1 MSNNIFHTDDFLS
14 YDFEK
19 IVRHKNHCDYI
30 REIAILVIN
39 RKFNQK
45 NIKSV
50 LSKYRIK
57 SVNDIKT
64 EILEMLIDYAI
75 IVLADNKIT
84 EKEKENF
91 NFLKDNLGIQEGD
104 FYRYTPVYVS
114 IIIKTLIE
122 KICWITNLQD
132 KLEKKFD
139 ADMREFFS
147 LNDEQ
152 LNQLKNYNIRE
163 FLERLNNKKHKVMP
177 FLSISDGIGLVNL
190 VSELLPTD
198 SNRLKRIADSLM
210 NDTLCSDTDVKE
222 FIIRSKIQE
231 VFGYDNKKIQ
241 ERDIYKRVI
250 ITIYNR
256 YKEKPPKL
264 MPTTTVSKIIQKLE
278 ELFEGTDN
286 KEETPPK
293 SVIGNIEP
301 KIKSEEQPAKQPAN
315 TTKPKITNYDCLL
328 QVYSQLEFDKSYTLE
343 EIKKGFETI
352 LTKNGISSTNSSIDT
367 YIRTSIVN
375 YTSRHH
381 YNVKSPNDKGL
392 FYYTNEST
400 RDYLQK
406 FSFDIKDNPTI
417 YWTGE
422 NKERKEIKLSEIVL
436 RNKSNNKPDTGK
448 IETDTKKNN
457 QQAKKNFN
465 CEGFDVVGFASAS
478 IGNKKY
484 LIKRFTNN
492 MIRLFDETENPL
504 NMDVRPV
511 LLKINDKYKL
521 GIELSHST
529 GREKNTQI
537 LGKEIINELNK
548 NKLET

>member
-152 LNQLKNYNIRE
+152 LNQLKN
-163 FLERLNNKKHKVMP
+163 
-177 FLSISDGIGLVNL
+177 
-190 VSELLPTD
+190 
-198 SNRLKRIADSLM
+198 
-210 NDTLCSDTDVKE
+210 
-222 FIIRSKIQE
+222 
-231 VFGYDNKKIQ
+231 
-241 ERDIYKRVI
+241 
-250 ITIYNR
+250 
-256 YKEKPPKL
+256 
-264 MPTTTVSKIIQKLE
+264 
-278 ELFEGTDN
+278 
-286 KEETPPK
+286 
-293 SVIGNIEP
+293 
-301 KIKSEEQPAKQPAN
+301 
-315 TTKPKITNYDCLL
+315 
-328 QVYSQLEFDKSYTLE
+328 
-343 EIKKGFETI
+343 
-352 LTKNGISSTNSSIDT
+352 
-367 YIRTSIVN
+367 
-375 YTSRHH
+375 
-381 YNVKSPNDKGL
+381 
-392 FYYTNEST
+392 
-400 RDYLQK
+400 
-406 FSFDIKDNPTI
+406 
-417 YWTGE
+417 
-422 NKERKEIKLSEIVL
+422 
-436 RNKSNNKPDTGK
+436 
-448 IETDTKKNN
+448 
-457 QQAKKNFN
+457 
-465 CEGFDVVGFASAS
+465 
-478 IGNKKY
+478 
-484 LIKRFTNN
+484 
-492 MIRLFDETENPL
+492 
-504 NMDVRPV
+504 
-511 LLKINDKYKL
+511 
-521 GIELSHST
+521 
-529 GREKNTQI
+529 
-537 LGKEIINELNK
+537 
-548 NKLET
+548 